1 MQRLTQDQKHLRL
14 DQTAPEIKLWSCL
27 RARRCGGIKFRR
39 QVPIGRYVVDFFC
52 VDLGLVIE
60 VDGDDHA
67 RRVKSDARRTAFLKS
82 LGYRVIRF
90 GNPDVMQNIYGVV
103 DQVLSTAT
111 EIQYKE
117 KTM

>member
-1 MQRLTQDQKHLRL
+1 MQCLQNNQKHLRL
-14 DQTAPEIKLWSCL
+14 DPTTPEIKLWSCL
-27 RARRCGGIKFRR
+27 RSRRCGDLKFRR

-67 RRVKSDARRTAFLKS
+67 DRVKSDARRTAFLES

-103 DQVLSTAT
+103 DRILSTAT
-111 EIQYKE
+111 EIRYRE
-117 KTM
+117 KIM